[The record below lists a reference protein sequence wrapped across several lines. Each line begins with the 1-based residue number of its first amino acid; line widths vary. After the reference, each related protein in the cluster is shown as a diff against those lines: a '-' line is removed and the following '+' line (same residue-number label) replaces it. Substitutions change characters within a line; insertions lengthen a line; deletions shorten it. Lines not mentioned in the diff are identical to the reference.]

1 MGCCVTRIGV
11 LNEFPFEEIEEFNR
25 LKIEIVQILNNK
37 EDINYEDNNQI
48 LELINRINIKI
59 AKSEEIIDNLKN
71 KKRLKPQTQTIREI
85 IQGIKS
91 NIKEL
96 EEYNKFLNFQIK
108 KNKNDINIKST
119 LKKDIK
125 QKQIEIITEENTLNN
140 KSDDNINNDNQLKSK
155 KDLNTKPIYYKK
167 TIINSKYSGIFNKN
181 KKYIKT
187 NNNSSIIIYNRNKG
201 NNSINNNIF
210 KNKTS
215 ISTLNEEKNK
225 ININFILEDGNIIAL
240 ITDIKDKF
248 INLINKLGEEN
259 EEYNNIEKMVILDG
273 NDDITNKVKNQEVIC
288 DFGFEDNHF
297 IKLKIK

>member
-125 QKQIEIITEENTLNN
+125 QKQIEIITEENTVNN

>member
-1 MGCCVTRIGV
+1 MI
-11 LNEFPFEEIEEFNR
+11 L
-25 LKIEIVQILNNK
+25 ILN
-37 EDINYEDNNQI
+37 QH
-48 LELINRINIKI
+48 
-59 AKSEEIIDNLKN
+59 
-71 KKRLKPQTQTIREI
+71 
-85 IQGIKS
+85 
-91 NIKEL
+91 
-96 EEYNKFLNFQIK
+96 
-108 KNKNDINIKST
+108 
-119 LKKDIK
+119 LKKISK
-125 QKQIEIITEENTLNN
+125 KKQIEIITEENSLNN
-140 KSDDNINNDNQLKSK
+140 KSNDNINNDNQLKSK

-259 EEYNNIEKMVILDG
+259 EEYNNIEKMIILDG
-273 NDDITNKVKNQEVIC
+273 NDDITNRVKNQEIIC

-297 IKLKIK
+297 IKLKIKK

>member
-125 QKQIEIITEENTLNN
+125 QKQIEIITEENSLNN

-187 NNNSSIIIYNRNKG
+187 NNNSSSIIYNRNKG

-259 EEYNNIEKMVILDG
+259 EEYNNIEKMIILDG
-273 NDDITNKVKNQEVIC
+273 NDDITNRVKNQEIIC